1 MRSLNTLSTSLLA
14 ATATLAASGLAS
26 AGTFGGMTVST
37 GALRCATS
45 VSQGTNASLI
55 ATNWVEIDYCS
66 GYTEY
71 LTFTPTSLTGVQ
83 AIGANAAIYGNVS
96 SATVTDYKLIVHTP
110 GDDVISV
117 RIMGSSNTKMGFD
130 KRTPSPG
137 TAGSNLGTNFTPG
150 TMTGAWIVYAHLTDV
165 VALCP
170 AAPQSDLYASLHIR
184 FSDCFRYGDYLG
196 WKIDT
201 DRVN

>member
-1 MRSLNTLSTSLLA
+1 MRSLNTFSTSLLA
-14 ATATLAASGLAS
+14 ATAALAASGLAS
-26 AGTFGGMTVST
+26 AGTFGGMTFST
-37 GALRCATS
+37 GVIRCATV
-45 VSQGTNASLI
+45 VSQSTNASII

-71 LTFTPTSLTGVQ
+71 LTFIPTSATGIQ

-96 SATVTDYKLIVHTP
+96 SSTVTDYKLIVHTP

-117 RIMGSSNTKMGFD
+117 RIMGSNNTKMGFD
-130 KRTPSPG
+130 KKTPSPG
-137 TAGSNLGTNFTPG
+137 TAGSNIGLDFTPI
-150 TMTGAWIVYAHLTDV
+150 TMTGAWIVYAHLTDA

-170 AAPQSDLYASLHIR
+170 SVPRNDLFASLHIR
-184 FSDCFRYGDYLG
+184 FSDCFRYGDYLS